1 MGLFKNYYYVIIF
14 MIFLLG
20 LLGFSMYRYYAYPII
35 TLDGSSVVYLNYKD
49 KYVEDGYSAYYMN
62 DDVTD
67 EVKILGKVN
76 TKKLGTYKIKYK
88 VGNTYVERVVI
99 VEDLERPVIEVDES
113 NLYIC
118 PNTKYKKEDIKAHDN
133 VDGDISKNVVI
144 KVYDDMVV
152 YRVKDSSDNMTEVK
166 RKLVEK
172 DVEKPSITL
181 NGKDTIYGY
190 VNEDIKDEGVKAI
203 DNCDGDITS
212 KVKVDNKVNKDK
224 VGNYT
229 ITYSV
234 TDKGNNSNSIE
245 RKVVIN
251 ERSKN
256 GVVYLT
262 FDDGPLS
269 GTTNV
274 ILDILK
280 EEGVKA
286 TFFVTSK
293 GPDELIKRE
302 FNEGHTVALH
312 TSSHDYARIY
322 SSDAAFFKDLEE
334 VGSRVKRITGQES
347 KIIRFPGGA
356 SNTISRRYSAG
367 IMSRITQEALRRG
380 YRYYDWNISSGD
392 AGETRDPNQVYSNVV
407 NNLRRDRANMV
418 LMHDIK
424 PYTRDALKRIIQY
437 CKNNGFRME
446 RIEMSTEMVTQRVNN

>member
-1 MGLFKNYYYVIIF
+1 MSLVKKYYYVIIF

-76 TKKLGTYKIKYK
+76 TKKLGTYKIRYK

-118 PNTKYKKEDIKAHDN
+118 PNTKYEKENIKAHDN
-133 VDGDISKNVVI
+133 VDGDISKNVKI

-152 YRVKDSSDNMTEVK
+152 YRVKDSSNNMTEVK
-166 RKLVEK
+166 RKLIEK
-172 DVEKPSITL
+172 DVEKPNITL
-181 NGKDTIYGY
+181 NGNDTIYSY
-190 VNEDIKDEGVKAI
+190 VNDDVKDEGVKVV
-203 DNCDGDITS
+203 DNCDGDITN

-234 TDKGNNSNSIE
+234 TDKGGNSNSIE
-245 RKVVIN
+245 RKVIIN

-293 GPDELIKRE
+293 GPDDLIKRE

-334 VGSRVKRITGQES
+334 VGARVKRITGHDA

-356 SNTISRRYSAG
+356 SNTISRRYSVG
-367 IMSRITQEALRRG
+367 IMSRITKEALNRG

-437 CKNNGFRME
+437 CKKNGYRME